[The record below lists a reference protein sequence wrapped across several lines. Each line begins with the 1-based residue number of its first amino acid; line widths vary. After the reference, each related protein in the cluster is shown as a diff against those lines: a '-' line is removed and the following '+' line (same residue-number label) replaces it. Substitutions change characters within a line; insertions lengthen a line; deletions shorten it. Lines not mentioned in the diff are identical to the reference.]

1 MRIIELPFDCRAN
14 ACVFHKTVPSR
25 CSGFKERQTLPELFR
40 FHLLT
45 TAMTL
50 LQHVHTDRQRTM
62 SAAKL
67 FRLRIRTVALLLVSL
82 LFTAPHINAQVAT
95 GGLMIVGQNSE
106 ATMFNSFKDELAVV
120 ALVDLD
126 VGTTFFL
133 TDGAI
138 QSAGGT
144 TLALPSTLDGYV
156 QITITGAVTAGTIF
170 TFDFPSGGGTVTV
183 TGISATLSNQSG
195 WNTNIAIGG
204 GGDTWHLYNATTA
217 STPTSFISAFTNSRF
232 ATGNF
237 VPSSSPPNSAD
248 SYLGAGLTIGVN
260 ATAIGLSADH
270 LDNQHYN
277 GTLTGDAATLAGLI
291 ATGTNWTGN
300 DLTNNDIT
308 VDGASVFGTSNPA
321 FTITEALP
329 VGSLAIVGINV
340 DGSSGDDQ
348 IAVVALTDI
357 GASSTFFITD
367 GGIQSDLS
375 TLDVSSST
383 NGYVQITTTA
393 TINAGTVFTFTIP
406 GNSGAVTVSG
416 ISATLSN
423 QSGWGGG
430 TPQGG
435 GGDSWHIYNASS
447 SSPGTPTSFIYAFSN
462 SSQMDADTFDP
473 KESTTSFNSTESYLG
488 SGLAIGSEAVA
499 ITGVDHEDNLYYN
512 GSLTGDSAT
521 VLGNISNKNNWTG
534 NSSTNNDITVN
545 GASVFGA
552 SNPAFTIGSTAV
564 AASFTAQTNV
574 LCHGESTGS
583 LTVTATGG
591 TTPYSYVWTGG
602 GSSTQTNSG
611 LTAGTYT
618 VTVTDANGTS
628 QTASETITQPTAAL
642 VASASVSNALDCFG
656 DSDGEVTASQTGGT
670 SGYSYSWN
678 TGPTSASINGL
689 TATTYSVTITDANS
703 CTDSTSVQL
712 TQPVALVAS
721 ASVSNTLNCFGD
733 SDGEVTASQTG
744 GTSGYSYSWNTGPTS
759 ASITGLTA
767 TTYSVT
773 ITDANSCTDSASVEL
788 TQPVALVASAS
799 VSNTLNCF
807 GDSDG
812 EVTASQT
819 GGTSGYSYSWNTGP
833 TSASINGLTA
843 TTYSVTITDAN
854 SCTDSASVEL
864 TQPTA
869 LVVSVTVDSNE
880 SCTGLSNGGVTANA
894 SGGTSSYSYSWSNS
908 QTSTVLTNL
917 TGATY
922 TVVVT
927 DANGCTES
935 AQNTVSTGASPSVSI
950 SSTTHPTCN
959 GDSDGSLTAL
969 ASSGSSPYE
978 YAWSSGGNSATE
990 TSLANGTY
998 TIVITDVNGCTAT
1011 TSGSVTDPST
1021 ISLSTSATNVTCTG
1035 DGNGSIDLTASGG
1048 TGTLSYLWSPG
1059 SASSED
1065 ISGLSGGSYS
1075 VVVTDANGCT
1085 ETTSE
1090 TVNEASTLLA
1100 VSAAHMDATCNGDS
1114 DGSIDLTVT
1123 GGQTSFTYSWSD
1135 GSSTIATTEDI
1146 SSLAAGTYS
1155 VTVTDAYGCEKTT
1168 SSTINEPAVLDAGTV
1183 LTN

>member
-703 CTDSTSVQL
+703 CTDS
-712 TQPVALVAS
+712 
-721 ASVSNTLNCFGD
+721 
-733 SDGEVTASQTG
+733 
-744 GTSGYSYSWNTGPTS
+744 
-759 ASITGLTA
+759 
-767 TTYSVT
+767 
-773 ITDANSCTDSASVEL
+773 
-788 TQPVALVASAS
+788 
-799 VSNTLNCF
+799 
-807 GDSDG
+807 
-812 EVTASQT
+812 
-819 GGTSGYSYSWNTGP
+819 
-833 TSASINGLTA
+833 
-843 TTYSVTITDAN
+843 
-854 SCTDSASVEL
+854 ASVEL